1 MGLAAGKWPGLAHG
15 AIQKVKG
22 CLPII
27 SSFEGIWESTSEA
40 LVSSACIFEK
50 PKHRKQIHI
59 YDETKKL
66 CSVLLSRRLLVGFL
80 SDEMLQGTTTWT
92 GLSTADSVPYGHAES
107 LDL

>member
-22 CLPII
+22 CLSII
-27 SSFEGIWESTSEA
+27 SAVSFEGIWESTSEA

-50 PKHRKQIHI
+50 PKHRKQI

-66 CSVLLSRRLLVGFL
+66 CSVFLSRRLLVGFL